1 MPFDSG
7 AGVINTIMS
16 DRPMMPEEISKIR
29 SALKSG
35 WISSHSQNLESK
47 VNKLRTLLNTLSP
60 EELSAWDLES
70 LKMVDEILGDEKIQ
84 SLRREIKSVM
94 KSVGKNYELEKE
106 LWQRR
111 KK

>member
-1 MPFDSG
+1 
-7 AGVINTIMS
+7 MS
-16 DRPMMPEEISKIR
+16 KRPMMPEEISKIR
-29 SALKSG
+29 SAIKSG
-35 WISSHSQNLESK
+35 WISNHSQSLENK
-47 VNKLRTLLNTLSP
+47 VKKLRTLLNKLSP

-84 SLRREIKSVM
+84 NLRREIKSVM

>member
-1 MPFDSG
+1 
-7 AGVINTIMS
+7 MS
-16 DRPMMPEEISKIR
+16 ERPMMPEEISKIR
-29 SALKSG
+29 SAIKSG
-35 WISSHSQNLESK
+35 WISNHSQSLENK
-47 VNKLRTLLNTLSP
+47 VNKLRTLLNKLSP
-60 EELSAWDLES
+60 EELSAWDVES

-84 SLRREIKSVM
+84 NLRREIKSVV

>member
-1 MPFDSG
+1 
-7 AGVINTIMS
+7 MS
-16 DRPMMPEEISKIR
+16 ERPMMPEEISKIR
-29 SALKSG
+29 SAIKSG
-35 WISSHSQNLESK
+35 WISNHSQSLENK
-47 VNKLRTLLNTLSP
+47 VNKLRTLLNKLSP

-84 SLRREIKSVM
+84 NLRREIKSVV